1 MAIDDSFYTDQG
13 LDFMPRIKYLLNPPT
28 EEDKE
33 DNNEVENL
41 IVNAGI
47 PTKNI
52 IGGGGISSVSP
63 ATTLLEDFSRA
74 TTNRQNKLTN
84 PDGLASMLYNF
95 GLPQQRSVDQMKRD
109 ATAFNM
115 AKLAGDTR
123 QMPIFQNMNPD
134 ERIAAIKEYMADET
148 SVGNYPA
155 EDPRDVRFQFG
166 IPTLTNILN
175 RILPSSYYDKMT
187 VPEQIYT
194 QTKMGYTG
202 PTIFGENTTGGN
214 KDIFG
219 RNVISG
225 FGNYAEKQKKDIAKL
240 DKYFG
245 SELFD
250 KRYGKDTVLEFD
262 EETGQFKFKGPMADA
277 ANRMN
282 KLNLI
287 RYNYD
292 KKGLKELEQIKEDTG
307 YNEVAE
313 ANINRIKQKERSRR
327 ETLDDR
333 GFKTSS
339 GITTSRAGSENTA
352 TGGYG
357 GGADMGGGAGS
368 TTNEQGYT
376 SGGAFSGLKEGG
388 LARILGL

>member
-1 MAIDDSFYTDQG
+1 
-13 LDFMPRIKYLLNPPT
+13 
-28 EEDKE
+28 
-33 DNNEVENL
+33 
-41 IVNAGI
+41 
-47 PTKNI
+47 
-52 IGGGGISSVSP
+52 
-63 ATTLLEDFSRA
+63 
-74 TTNRQNKLTN
+74 
-84 PDGLASMLYNF
+84 MLYNF

-123 QMPIFQNMNPD
+123 QMPIFQDMNPD

-175 RILPSSYYDKMT
+175 RIMPSSYYDKMT

-219 RNVISG
+219 RNVVSG
-225 FGNYAEKQKKDIAKL
+225 FGNYIEKQKKDIEKL
-240 DKYFG
+240 NKYFD

-250 KRYGKDTVLEFD
+250 KRYGEETVLEFD
-262 EETGQFKFKGPMADA
+262 ENLGQYVFKGPGAKEA
-277 ANRMN
+277 TRRNR
-282 KLNLI
+282 LNLL

-292 KKGLKELEQIKEDTG
+292 QKGIKEFEQIKEDTG

-313 ANINRIKQKERSRR
+313 ANINRIKQKERARR

-333 GFKTSS
+333 GFTTSG
-339 GITTSRAGSENTA
+339 GIKTSRAGSENTA

-357 GGADMGGGAGS
+357 WGADMGGGAGS